1 MTVKVY
7 KNAVP
12 EEAARLREE
21 IFVKEQGFT
30 DEFDEFD
37 SRSLHLVVFDE
48 GEPVATLRFY
58 DEGGGSYHIG
68 RVAVKKDRR
77 GGGLG
82 RQLIDEAV
90 KEVKL
95 LGGSALTVGAQED
108 KSGFYSRC
116 GFKQCGERYFE
127 QDYPHIPMKK
137 DI

>member
-1 MTVKVY
+1 MNVKVY

-12 EEAARLREE
+12 AEAAALREE
-21 IFVKEQGFT
+21 IFVKEQGFY

-37 SRSLHLVVFDE
+37 SRSVHLVLFDGE
-48 GEPVATLRFY
+48 EPVATLRFY

-77 GGGLG
+77 GEGLG
-82 RQLIDEAV
+82 RLLIDEAA

-108 KSGFYSRC
+108 KAGFYSRC
-116 GFKQCGERYFE
+116 GFEQCGERYFE
-127 QDYPHIPMKK
+127 QDYPHVPMKK